1 MNQFKLPK
9 QGGIEPI
16 LYSVYV
22 DDVKPGAK
30 SGPCLREAY
39 TIECNESGYGSVI
52 INGVEFPV
60 KPRDCYIILPG
71 QMTTYT
77 ADEVDPRKGV
87 FCNIGGMRVG
97 QILAE
102 IGITPENP
110 YVRPE
115 LFDEVTALVYK
126 MLNMKKDA
134 DRGADFRRA
143 ACIYEILGVLTKSKP
158 LVDEEYWIQKALGIF
173 EAKYEKSISVSEVAT
188 EVGFDRSYFST
199 IFKEKTG
206 VSPHAY
212 LTSLRVAKACVLLKE
227 SDYSV
232 AQIAESVGLD
242 PGNFARLFK
251 RETGRSPLEY
261 KKRPI

>member
-22 DDVKPGAK
+22 DDVQPGAK
-30 SGPCLREAY
+30 CGPNLRQAY
-39 TIECNESGYGSVI
+39 IIECNESGYGSVI

-71 QMTTYT
+71 QMTTYL
-77 ADEVDPRKGV
+77 ADEKDPRKGV

-102 IGITPENP
+102 IGITPSNP
-110 YVRPE
+110 YVPGE
-115 LFDEVTALVYK
+115 LFDEITAQVYR
-126 MLNMKKDA
+126 MLAMKKDT

-143 ACIYEILGVLTKSKP
+143 ACIYEILGILTRNKP
-158 LVDEEYWIQKALGIF
+158 SNDEEFWVQKALGIF
-173 EAKYEKSISVSEVAT
+173 EAEYEKNISVSDVAA

-199 IFKEKTG
+199 IFRAKTG
-206 VSPHAY
+206 ISPHAY
-212 LTSLRVAKACVLLKE
+212 LTSLRVAKAGVLLKE
-227 SDYSV
+227 SEYSV
-232 AQIAESVGLD
+232 AEIAESVGLD

-251 RETGRSPLEY
+251 RETGRSPLDY
-261 KKRPI
+261 RKRNI